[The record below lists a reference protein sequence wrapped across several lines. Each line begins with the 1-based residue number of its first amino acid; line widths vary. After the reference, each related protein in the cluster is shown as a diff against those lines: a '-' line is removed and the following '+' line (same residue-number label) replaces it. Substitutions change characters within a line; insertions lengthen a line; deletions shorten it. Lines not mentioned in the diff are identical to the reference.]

1 MKEHMGASHCWAA
14 RKIDVNLIHMKRVS
28 NEEKK
33 CATLVKSVPRRLA
46 EERKI
51 KHVLKRLKMA

>member
-1 MKEHMGASHCWAA
+1 MRHIVGLREKV
-14 RKIDVNLIHMKRVS
+14 DVNLIHMEKVS

-33 CATLVKSVPRRLA
+33 WATLVESVPRRLA

-51 KHVLKRLKMA
+51 KHVLKRSKMA